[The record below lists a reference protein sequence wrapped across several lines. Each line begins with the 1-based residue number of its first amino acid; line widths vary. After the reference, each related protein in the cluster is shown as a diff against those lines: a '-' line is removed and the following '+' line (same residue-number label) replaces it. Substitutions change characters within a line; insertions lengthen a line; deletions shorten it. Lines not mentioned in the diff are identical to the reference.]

1 MSTINI
7 IKRYNFN
14 FLFWNVTLEKFN
26 KNVVI
31 PSSLDL
37 KYKSNLTCFHIGKW
51 LLTAVNK

>member
-1 MSTINI
+1 MNTINI
-7 IKRYNFN
+7 LKRYNFN
-14 FLFWNVTLEKFN
+14 FLFWNFTLEKFN

-51 LLTAVNK
+51 LLTATK